1 MNEVTAEVS
10 SRASATSE
18 GRVRSP
24 SENVTAH
31 DRAIARMLELDR
43 MKTEFVSTI
52 SHELRTPL
60 TSMTGYLELLAEGSA
75 GELTA
80 EQQRLVAV
88 AQRNCDR
95 LHHLAEDLLL
105 LSRGEYRGP
114 EKARVPVSMDH
125 LIADAGEAVMPLLRE
140 KSLSWAVAI
149 TGIPGVVDA
158 DPESLGRALLN
169 LITNAVKFTPHGG
182 SVTVSSWCEDDSVVL
197 AVSDTGIG
205 ISEEDQTRVFD
216 RFYRTDDARREAIQG
231 SGLGL
236 AIVNAIVEEH
246 GGTVGVRSVK
256 GEGSSFE
263 IWLPPAE

>member
-1 MNEVTAEVS
+1 MS
-10 SRASATSE
+10 
-18 GRVRSP
+18 
-24 SENVTAH
+24 
-31 DRAIARMLELDR
+31 DRALACDTHEHAIAQKLELNRMQQLDR
-43 MKTEFVSTI
+43 MKAEFVSTI

-60 TSMTGYLELLAEGSA
+60 TSMSGYLELLADGSA
-75 GELTA
+75 GELNA
-80 EQQRLVAV
+80 DQLHLVAV
-88 AQRNCDR
+88 ARRNCDR

-105 LSRGEYRGP
+105 LSRGEFRGP
-114 EKARVPVSMDH
+114 EQARVPVSVAH
-125 LIADAGEAVMPLLRE
+125 LIAEAGEAVMPLLRDKALTWSVSIVGE
-140 KSLSWAVAI
+140 
-149 TGIPGVVDA
+149 PGVVDA
-158 DPESLGRALLN
+158 DPDSLGRALLN
-169 LITNAVKFTPHGG
+169 LIGNAVKFTPHGG
-182 SVTVSSWCEDDSVVL
+182 SVTVASWCEDDSVVL

-205 ISEEDQTRVFD
+205 ISEEDQARVFD